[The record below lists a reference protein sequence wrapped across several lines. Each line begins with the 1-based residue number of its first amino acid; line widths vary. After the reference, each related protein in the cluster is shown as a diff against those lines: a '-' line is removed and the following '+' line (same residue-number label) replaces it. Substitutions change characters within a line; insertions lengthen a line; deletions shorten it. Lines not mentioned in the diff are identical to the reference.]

1 MMRRLAL
8 IAVLI
13 LAGVAT
19 AQAEEVAVGRGAIL
33 RGLDRITGDVADITL
48 MNGDVVRMGRLMIAL
63 GECRYPENN
72 PSGEAY
78 AFLAIGEDSEEDPV
92 FTGWMIASSPALNA
106 MQHRR
111 YDVWVMRC
119 ITE

>member
-1 MMRRLAL
+1 MRPVLAL
-8 IAVLI
+8 IAA
-13 LAGVAT
+13 LAAT
-19 AQAEEVAVGRGAIL
+19 SLAAEDVSVGRGAML
-33 RGLDRITGDVADITL
+33 RGLDKITGEVADITL
-48 MNGDVVRMGRLMIAL
+48 GNGEVARMGRIMIAL
-63 GECRYPENN
+63 GECRYPVGN

-78 AFLAIGEDSEEDPV
+78 AYLAIGEDASEEPV

-106 MQHRR
+106 MEHQR